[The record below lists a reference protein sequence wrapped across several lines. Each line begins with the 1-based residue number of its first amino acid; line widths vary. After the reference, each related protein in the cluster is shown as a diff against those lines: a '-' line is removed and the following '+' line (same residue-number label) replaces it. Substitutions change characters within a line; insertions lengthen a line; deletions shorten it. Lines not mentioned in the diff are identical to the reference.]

1 MSNKRFEPKF
11 NIKKG
16 DNVIIIAG
24 DDKGKTGKVTSV
36 LHSKSRVF
44 VEGIN
49 IISKHQKP
57 DAKNPDGGIIKK
69 EASVHIS
76 NVSLIDPKTGK
87 ATRVKTEKKDG
98 KTVRISKKTQEVI

>member
-1 MSNKRFEPKF
+1 MANLRFQPKY

-16 DNVIIIAG
+16 DTVIVITG
-24 DDKGKTGKVTSV
+24 NDKGKTGKVTSV
-36 LHSKSRVF
+36 LHSKGRVF

-76 NVSLIDPKTGK
+76 NVSLIDPKSGK
-87 ATRVKTEKKDG
+87 ATRVSVKRENGKVERIAKKSG
-98 KTVRISKKTQEVI
+98 EVI